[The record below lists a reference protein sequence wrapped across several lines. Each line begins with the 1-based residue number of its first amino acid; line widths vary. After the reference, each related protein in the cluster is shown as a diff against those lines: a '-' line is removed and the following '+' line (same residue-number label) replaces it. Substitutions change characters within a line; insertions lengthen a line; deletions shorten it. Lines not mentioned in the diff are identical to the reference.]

1 MAKGEKIKKGLK
13 NIGWLVAFP
22 VPVTKALA
30 KKQGGKFGKKA
41 ATIAATW
48 ALYLGIATAGVSAS
62 ANRWIQSAREKQA
75 AEAAGTDI
83 NSGTEEDPQAE
94 EIWDL
99 YDLTLEPGEQYQ
111 IIPRTLGDT
120 KHVQYHVYGP
130 DCITVNQ
137 DGLITADRYGKSEVF
152 IYGDDGNGETCFVTV
167 AKHRETKLSTKVVA
181 ERGEFSEEDW
191 DVSLEINWE
200 PVEDGQ
206 IYDLWEYD
214 YMYFSATI
222 TSKRTGDSRKKII
235 AAYPEDKG
243 VINGFQMM
251 LPVTVTE
258 QNEDGTETVTSFRVY
273 FHFDGNL
280 FTAENEA
287 IFGKMGSM
295 KLDITNAY
303 GFDFMFPG
311 EVVKTDVQ
319 TDGNK
324 QNLVYLSGDESVIK
338 IDDNGR
344 AVSIGPGETYILVY
358 DAETYDWSYAPVYV
372 TGRLD

>member
-152 IYGDDGNGETCFVTV
+152 IYGDDGNGRKFLYTAISEDYQWFSKVRIARRSMITV
-167 AKHRETKLSTKVVA
+167 A
-181 ERGEFSEEDW
+181 G
-191 DVSLEINWE
+191 
-200 PVEDGQ
+200 
-206 IYDLWEYD
+206 
-214 YMYFSATI
+214 
-222 TSKRTGDSRKKII
+222 
-235 AAYPEDKG
+235 
-243 VINGFQMM
+243 
-251 LPVTVTE
+251 
-258 QNEDGTETVTSFRVY
+258 
-273 FHFDGNL
+273 
-280 FTAENEA
+280 
-287 IFGKMGSM
+287 
-295 KLDITNAY
+295 
-303 GFDFMFPG
+303 
-311 EVVKTDVQ
+311 KTDES
-319 TDGNK
+319 K
-324 QNLVYLSGDESVIK
+324 LVSFM
-338 IDDNGR
+338 IDPEIPD
-344 AVSIGPGETYILVY
+344 SEFQP
-358 DAETYDWSYAPVYV
+358 PVPWNHAK
-372 TGRLD
+372 